1 MSTPRLSLT
10 RPESSLNV
18 TPIERRSGLSVA
30 DFDRLYREPQR
41 PVVITDGVAEWPALS
56 QWTFDH
62 FKQVHGAHLVTVYFA
77 RGGPDLDNLHSSQ
90 PRQVTVAEY
99 LSLIEQQPDCRVYL
113 GESSILEELPRLG
126 EAAPAP
132 RYLPRDRM
140 MTRRFWLG
148 PANTLTAIH
157 KDSIV
162 QVLPICT
169 LFAQVRG
176 LKEFVLAAPDQ
187 APFLYP
193 SAEDPNAS
201 LVDPEHPD
209 LEKFPLLRQARFQQT
224 VLAPG
229 ELLLIPGGWWHLV
242 HALEPCISI
251 SNDWVEDALADLVTR
266 ILKSPDPTA
275 LLESHGESVTREQI
289 DAGFPG
295 GVPGVAAALTTLPE
309 EARPLVARLF
319 TPELREAVRQAGAA

>member
-1 MSTPRLSLT
+1 MSLT
-10 RPESSLNV
+10 RPEYALHLK
-18 TPIERRSGLSVA
+18 PIERRSGLPVE
-30 DFDRLYREPQR
+30 DFERLYRHPQQ
-41 PVVITDGVAEWPALS
+41 PVVITDGIAEWPALK
-56 QWTFDH
+56 QWSFDY
-62 FKQVHGAHLVTVYFA
+62 FKQTHGSHKVTVYFA
-77 RGGPDLDNLHSSQ
+77 RGGPYLDNLHSSG

-113 GESSILEELPRLG
+113 GESSILEELPHLA

-132 RYLPRDRM
+132 RYAPLERI

-162 QVLPICT
+162 HVLPICT
-169 LFAQVRG
+169 LFAQIRG
-176 LKEFVLAAPDQ
+176 HKQFVLAAPDQ

-193 SAEDPNAS
+193 SPQDANAS
-201 LVDPEHPD
+201 LVDPETLD
-209 LEKFPLLRQARFQQT
+209 LEKFPLLRQASFQET

-251 SNDWVEDALADLVTR
+251 SNDWVEDPLADLVTR
-266 ILKSPDPTA
+266 ILKSPDPA
-275 LLESHGESVTREQI
+275 PLLREHGESVTREQVE
-289 DAGFPG
+289 AGFPG
-295 GVPGVAAALTTLPE
+295 GVRGVAAALTALPE
-309 EARPLVARLF
+309 EARPLVA
-319 TPELREAVRQAGAA
+319 G